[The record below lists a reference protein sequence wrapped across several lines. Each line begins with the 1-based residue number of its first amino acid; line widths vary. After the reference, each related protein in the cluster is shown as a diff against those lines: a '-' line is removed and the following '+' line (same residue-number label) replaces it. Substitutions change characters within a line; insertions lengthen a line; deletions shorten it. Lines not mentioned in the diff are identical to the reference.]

1 MNIKRRPQ
9 FRAPLEE
16 DKKLI
21 CHRPQNVDANK
32 FDLRGKY
39 KGAAKTAGAYYFKKN
54 KFEN

>member
-32 FDLRGKY
+32 SDLRGKY
-39 KGAAKTAGAYYFKKN
+39 KGAAKTAGAYYLKKN